1 MWRKKCSPRLES
13 SNVHSNSIPMC
24 ESQAI
29 NESLICK
36 SLRPYRVVSPFFFYS
51 NYDWILIIQLPT
63 RAAHRQTYS
72 GVRERAH
79 YSDAE
84 KTAHVHARSQK
95 ERQ

>member
-1 MWRKKCSPRLES
+1 MKASFAKVCGHIELF
-13 SNVHSNSIPMC
+13 
-24 ESQAI
+24 
-29 NESLICK
+29 SLP
-36 SLRPYRVVSPFFFYS
+36 LFFYS